1 MFSCTEGFF
10 FPPRFGLHT
19 LAIHT
24 SWMSLSVCAQLAE
37 GTVTFLS
44 DPAETTA
51 PLPSKWLTVKHTVH
65 SLSPWS
71 LLPFKIMIGLCM
83 VIINTN
89 KIRGC

>member
-44 DPAETTA
+44 DPINYCSSAIQMADCKTHSALSQSLVPAAFQNYDRT
-51 PLPSKWLTVKHTVH
+51 LHGNYKH
-65 SLSPWS
+65 
-71 LLPFKIMIGLCM
+71 
-83 VIINTN
+83 
-89 KIRGC
+89 